1 MQAAAAKHAGHA
13 RGDGLRPGAGCA
25 LTGHPALFDANERRA
40 GMWESSWLGIATT
53 VAANIAHGLEHG
65 LTGAAPGTWPAVAL
79 AGSYELLK
87 VIAAIRASRRAWTVA
102 WSSHQM
108 ASGDAAWM
116 APNASPHR
124 TGTRIDCSRGVG
136 VSVGVCHGRCL
147 LTAAGRDAAPAA
159 AMVRADS
166 AAGRPPPD
174 KRQ

>member
-87 VIAAIRASRRAWTVA
+87 VIIGAARL
-102 WSSHQM
+102 
-108 ASGDAAWM
+108 
-116 APNASPHR
+116 PE
-124 TGTRIDCSRGVG
+124 
-136 VSVGVCHGRCL
+136 
-147 LTAAGRDAAPAA
+147 PAA
-159 AMVRADS
+159 L
-166 AAGRPPPD
+166 AGGPD
-174 KRQ
+174 ACRMPIR